1 MDPATFPVILTYH
14 SISDGRSPTQIP
26 AALFAEQMEWLHHN
40 ARVAPLTDV
49 VTTLV
54 NHTSLP
60 ARTVVL
66 TFDDGYRDFYSAAA
80 PVLRRLKLPA
90 TIFLPTGFC
99 GATNRPLAS
108 DWRPEVPLLD
118 WQQVSELAHDGFHFG
133 AHSITHAALP
143 DLQHEQANHEIT
155 GSKLELQQRTGQKI
169 DFFAYPY
176 GRWNAAVRDLVRQQ
190 YRAAV
195 STGAGV
201 VQPDSDPF
209 ALPRIDAHYLCR
221 PASLRMIFTS
231 RFLAYV
237 ATRRFIRRIRRQP
250 EGIYAT
256 V

>member
-14 SISDGRSPTQIP
+14 SISDGGSPTQIP
-26 AALFAEQMEWLHHN
+26 AGLFAEQMEWLHAN
-40 ARVAPLTDV
+40 TRVAPLDDV
-49 VTTLV
+49 VTALV
-54 NHTSLP
+54 NRAPLP
-60 ARTVVL
+60 QRTVVL
-66 TFDDGYRDFYSAAA
+66 TFDDGYRDFYTSAA

-90 TIFLPTGFC
+90 TVFQPTGLRDAANC
-99 GATNRPLAS
+99 ALTNR
-108 DWRPEVPLLD
+108 WQPEAPLLD
-118 WQQVSELAHDGFHFG
+118 WTQIAELARDGFHFG
-133 AHSITHAALP
+133 AHSITHASLT

-155 GSKLELQQRTGQKI
+155 GSKLELQQRTGQKV

-176 GRWNAAVRDLVRQQ
+176 GRWNRAVRDLVRRQ

-209 ALPRIDAHYLCR
+209 ALPRVDAHYLRR
-221 PASLRMIFTS
+221 PASLRIIFTS

-237 ATRRFIRRIRRQP
+237 ATRRLIRRMRRQP